1 MLNFNSLK
9 KSGLIVYI
17 FVYLIFPNLA
27 IAQSNKVNMLKN
39 LEYAFNKMSDDNAS
53 LSEKASNGDCSNFTY
68 LGSWSEHY
76 KSWKNNSKFKVLFVK
91 YEDLKDNK
99 ELVFKK
105 VIDFIEELKVKD
117 KNKFDE
123 TKFNNSISSTNF
135 VNLKNKEINEGFEES
150 YINTRGERINF
161 FNMGFKNNWQKLL
174 PLEIV
179 EKINVKFENELKEL
193 GYN

>member
-1 MLNFNSLK
+1 
-9 KSGLIVYI
+9 
-17 FVYLIFPNLA
+17 
-27 IAQSNKVNMLKN
+27 
-39 LEYAFNKMSDDNAS
+39 MSDNKAS

-76 KSWKNNSKFKVLFVK
+76 KSWKNNNKFKVLFIK
-91 YEDLKDNK
+91 YEDLKVDK

-117 KNKFDE
+117 KSEFDE

-135 VNLKNKEINEGFEES
+135 VNLKNKENNEGFEES
-150 YINTRGERINF
+150 YINTKGERINF
-161 FNMGFKNNWQKLL
+161 FNMGFKNDWRKLL
-174 PLEIV
+174 PPEITN
-179 EKINVKFENELKEL
+179 KMNIKFKDELKEL